1 MTKYFEIREVKAY
14 YKELNGEKIRF
25 VKATVENVGYYACR
39 AKIGVAELDESGNVK
54 RWRDY
59 EITNIYPRSEYTADL
74 LAYEGIPNLYVVA
87 AQCLDAN
94 CSEIQIDDTE
104 PVPEVTEGEEEGEE
118 EVGFAIPYEL
128 IAAFVAGVL
137 VGAGASMVI
146 RHG

>member
-1 MTKYFEIREVKAY
+1 MARYFEIREVKAY

-59 EITNIYPRSEYTADL
+59 EITNIYPGSEYTADL
-74 LAYEGIPNLYVVA
+74 LAYEGVPNLYVVA

-94 CSEIQIDDTE
+94 CSQIQIDDMKQ
-104 PVPEVTEGEEEGEE
+104 VPEVTEGEEEV
-118 EVGFAIPYEL
+118 VGFAIPYEL

>member
-14 YKELNGEKIRF
+14 YKELNGEKVRF

-74 LAYEGIPNLYVVA
+74 AAHEGIPNLYVVA

-104 PVPEVTEGEEEGEE
+104 PVPEVTEGEEE
-118 EVGFAIPYEL
+118 VGFAIPYEL

>member
-1 MTKYFEIREVKAY
+1 MARYFEIREVKAY

-59 EITNIYPRSEYTADL
+59 EITNIYPGSEYTADL

-87 AQCLDAN
+87 AQCFDEN
-94 CSEIQIDDTE
+94 CSQIQIDDTE
-104 PVPEVTEGEEEGEE
+104 PVPEVTEGEEEV
-118 EVGFAIPYEL
+118 VGFAIPYEL